1 MAEINDLSTTDN
13 DNTGRFPES
22 QLPNTVND
30 GARALEGMLA
40 RAFADTID
48 GAVTTGGTTTAYT
61 YAANRGFSAY
71 YDGLTL
77 AVEWNATCGAS
88 PTINVTPNGGSALGA
103 KALYW
108 PNGDQVASGEL
119 VADGRALIQY
129 DGTNFQVI
137 GPRPPQTLGTAASLD
152 VGTSANN
159 IVQLDGSARLPA
171 VDGSQLTDI
180 STADQTARDGVAYNA
195 WEIARIDG
203 RAVFAMPGWAGDV
216 FTDETGV
223 ATKTNATYD
232 AAGDYY
238 HNPGTTG
245 GESGGSAY
253 DPDTYWTAASA
264 AFDGTTSQTGA
275 GSAYSNVDSATTER
289 PLGYDLGSGNGLPVS
304 SVTVYTAAD
313 SSLRSGGYSGD
324 VTLRLLG
331 SNDGSNWTALGT
343 STVSNPGS
351 GATIGIASSD
361 DATSYRYMAVGFAC
375 DSTPPEGQFY
385 VAEIEFELVT
395 GAPPDITIISN
406 SITADSAPSELR
418 VLFDIEQM
426 EAATENTDFVGAAS
440 RDGGTTFTTG
450 TLVKVSEVSATR
462 AVWAA
467 TIDVS
472 GQPSGTAARL
482 RLVTANNKHIRL
494 HRWAL
499 QSDQVLAV

>member
-22 QLPNTVND
+22 QLPSTVND

-108 PNGDQVASGEL
+108 PNGDQVANGEL

-137 GPRPPQTLGTAASLD
+137 GPRPPQTLGTAAALN
-152 VGTSANN
+152 VGTSASNV
-159 IVQLDGSARLPA
+159 VQLDGSARLPA
-171 VDGSQLTDI
+171 VDGSQLTNLPNPG
-180 STADQTARDGVAYNA
+180 DQTARDGVAYNA

-203 RAVFAMPGWAGDV
+203 KAVFAMPGWAGDV

-238 HNPGTTG
+238 YNTQVTALSSSGTVTGTGWTNPSAVFNGTQHQ
-245 GESGGSAY
+245 SGANSAY
-253 DPDTYWTAASA
+253 VVSANGTYQITR
-264 AFDGTTSQTGA
+264 DIGA
-275 GSAYSNVDSATTER
+275 GNEVRRQQIEIFAPSDTSLFSA
-289 PLGYDLGSGNGLPVS
+289 GSS
-304 SVTVYTAAD
+304 FVYEFIA
-313 SSLRSGGYSGD
+313 
-324 VTLRLLG
+324 
-331 SNDGSNWTALGT
+331 SNDGVSWSVLATDTAGNLAANTSKVLVSTDQATAYRHAGFRLTTDGT
-343 STVSNPGS
+343 HN
-351 GATIGIASSD
+351 INAS
-361 DATSYRYMAVGFAC
+361 
-375 DSTPPEGQFY
+375 Q
-385 VAEIEFELVT
+385 AEIT
-395 GAPPDITIISN
+395 DITSMPNITMISN

-450 TLVKVSEVSATR
+450 TLAKVSEASATR

-472 GQPSGTAARL
+472 GQPSDTATRL
-482 RLVTANNKHIRL
+482 RLTTANNKFIRL
-494 HRWAL
+494 HRWAI